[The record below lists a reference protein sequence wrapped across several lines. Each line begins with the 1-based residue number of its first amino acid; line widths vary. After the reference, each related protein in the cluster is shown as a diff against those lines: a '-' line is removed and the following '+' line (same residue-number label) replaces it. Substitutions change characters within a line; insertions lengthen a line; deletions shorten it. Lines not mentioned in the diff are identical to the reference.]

1 MPLRKTAPVSPRTT
15 SVLMRM
21 SLPERAEAQRAA
33 DRAGMPLSSYLRD
46 RGLAAA
52 RRDLQ
57 RAA

>member
-1 MPLRKTAPVSPRTT
+1 MPLRKTPPVSARTT

-21 SLPERAEAQRAA
+21 SHPERAEAQRAA